1 MTTRIISAYGLPTT
15 NHANRDAALATI
27 LALHPNA
34 ATLDVDGEP
43 GRTLVWDSTEDRDA
57 DTSGGANAFAE
68 IVTTPDAIYRLAH
81 RAAFDADWRDA
92 DAYLD
97 DGSAECA
104 EIVDINEAIA
114 AADSL
119 DETCGWDVIV
129 VELDGGN
136 KPRVVY
142 S

>member
-1 MTTRIISAYGLPTT
+1 
-15 NHANRDAALATI
+15 
-27 LALHPNA
+27 
-34 ATLDVDGEP
+34 
-43 GRTLVWDSTEDRDA
+43 VWDSVEDRDA

-68 IVTTPDAIYRLAH
+68 LVTTPDAVYRIAH
-81 RAAFDADWRDA
+81 RDAFNADWRDA

-97 DGSAECA
+97 DAESAEF
-104 EIVDINEAIA
+104 VDIGEAIR

-142 S
+142 G